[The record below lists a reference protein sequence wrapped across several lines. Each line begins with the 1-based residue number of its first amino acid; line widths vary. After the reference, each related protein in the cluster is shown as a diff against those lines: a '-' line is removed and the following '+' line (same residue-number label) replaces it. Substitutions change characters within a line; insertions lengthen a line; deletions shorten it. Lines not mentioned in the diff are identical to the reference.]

1 MYLNINKIFKKRG
14 FLIFL
19 LILFFPSIVYYAI
32 EKLYAETPDYKKLI
46 SLKSKDRSETYF
58 EESISFS
65 SAAFYYF
72 YEFGVAAYLQ
82 ETYDLS
88 KVRFIG
94 ASSGAFISIFLACD
108 VPIEKVMKEWMPRVY
123 EILREK
129 PTGVYFNIFDAMH
142 NAGLHLLVGD
152 SFKKAS
158 GRVVFSLTRVDSWNI
173 INERISNFS
182 STKELV
188 EAGFASGHLPLL
200 VNGDLVAT
208 FNGKT
213 YIDGALTDYQPI
225 FDDNTI
231 KVSPYMWSYVWSG
244 QSPLWFLSLYGDT
257 SEERNWRLYN
267 DGYQDAKN
275 HPEHWQ
281 RLEKF
286 RKKPKSS

>member
-1 MYLNINKIFKKRG
+1 MYWHIYKIFKKRVI
-14 FLIFL
+14 LIFL
-19 LILFFPSIVYYAI
+19 LILFFPSIVYYTV
-32 EKLYAETPDYKKLI
+32 EKLYAEPYDYKKLI
-46 SLKSKDRSETYF
+46 SVMGEDNSAPYF

-94 ASSGAFISIFLACD
+94 ASAGVLPSIFLACD

-123 EILREK
+123 EILRKK

-142 NAGLHLLVGD
+142 NAGLHMLVDD

-158 GRVVFSLTRVDSWNI
+158 GRVAFSLTKVDSWHI

-182 STKELV
+182 STKELI

-208 FNGKT
+208 FKGKT
-213 YIDGALTDYQPI
+213 YIDGALTDYQPV

-231 KVSPYMWSYVWSG
+231 KVSPYMWSYVWCA

-275 HPEHWQ
+275 HPEHWK
-281 RLEKF
+281 RLERF

>member
-1 MYLNINKIFKKRG
+1 MHLRIYKIFKKPV

-19 LILFFPSIVYYAI
+19 LIIFSPSVVYYAI

-46 SLKSKDRSETYF
+46 SLVGNGRSEPYF

-88 KVRFIG
+88 RVRFLG
-94 ASSGAFISIFLACD
+94 ASSGAFISTLLACD
-108 VPIEKVMKEWMPRVY
+108 VSIKKVMNEWMPKVY
-123 EILREK
+123 EILRKK

-142 NAGLHLLVGD
+142 NTGLHLLNDD
-152 SFKKAS
+152 SFKKAT
-158 GRVVFSLTRVDSWNI
+158 GRVVFSLTRVDSSWNI

-188 EAGFASGHLPLL
+188 EAGFASGHLPFL
-200 VNGDLVAT
+200 VDGDLVAT
-208 FNGKT
+208 FKGKT
-213 YIDGALTDYQPI
+213 YIDGALTDYQPV

-231 KVSPYMWSYVWSG
+231 KVSPYMWSYVWCA

-275 HPEHWQ
+275 HPEHWK

-286 RKKPKSS
+286 RKKP